1 MMQEAVCMQDVSV
14 CTSLGPSPWVKGK
27 HMEQGQHSM
36 LYSWFF
42 GFGYTIAEES
52 SVHTV
57 DMLYLVR
64 LNICWPTRHG
74 EKGTVA

>member
-1 MMQEAVCMQDVSV
+1 MQDVSV

-36 LYSWFF
+36 SCIQGLLALDILSPRNHQC
-42 GFGYTIAEES
+42 TQ
-52 SVHTV
+52 V

-64 LNICWPTRHG
+64 LNICWPTQHG
-74 EKGTVA
+74 EKGIVA